1 MKKIF
6 ITGGSG
12 TVGRSFIKQ
21 YYNEYKFYSF
31 ARGEKAQVALKRN
44 FPNVEI
50 IIGGIEDL
58 NHLASEIIRTK
69 PDIVI
74 HAAALKHVDTAEKQP
89 SRAILVNVIGSYN
102 VIQACKTA
110 NIPITVGIST
120 DKACS
125 PTNIYGNSKLF
136 MEKLF
141 LESHNENNRFV
152 CCRFGNVAWSNGSVI
167 PFWLSQKSKG
177 KNLTLTDPKMNRLMF
192 SEEES
197 ARLIKKCIDESTKQD
212 KGFVLSRLMKTINM
226 QKLAKIISPNVE
238 VIGLRPGE
246 NLNEDL
252 ISEKELPYST
262 LVGNHIYLRSEVNKD
277 HSTRLPSKL
286 SSQNA
291 EEMSE
296 VEIRKIL
303 SRVHEKGYSK
313 YIDQLEY

>member
-1 MKKIF
+1 MKKVF

-12 TVGRSFIKQ
+12 TVGRSFINR

-31 ARGEKAQVALKRN
+31 ARGEKAQVALKRL
-44 FPNVEI
+44 FPEVEI

-58 NHLASEIIRTK
+58 NHLTSEIVRIK

-89 SRAILVNVIGSYN
+89 SRAILINVIGSYN
-102 VIQACKTA
+102 IIQACKTA
-110 NIPITVGIST
+110 NIPIIVGIST

-141 LESHNENNRFV
+141 LEAHNENNRFV

-167 PFWLSQKSKG
+167 PFWLSQKSQG
-177 KNLTLTDPKMNRLMF
+177 KSLTLTDPKMNRLMF

-197 ARLIKKCIDESTKQD
+197 SELIRKCIDEAIEQE

-226 QKLAKIISPNVE
+226 HKLAKFISSEVE
-238 VIGLRPGE
+238 IIGLRPGE

-262 LVGNHIYLRSEVNKD
+262 LVENHIYLRSEINMNL
-277 HSTRLPSKL
+277 SSRLPTKL
-286 SSQNA
+286 SSENA
-291 EEMSE
+291 EEMNE
-296 VEIRKIL
+296 KEIKAIL
-303 SRVHEKGYSK
+303 RGAHAKGVSK
-313 YIDQLEY
+313 FIDRLEY